1 MFTQT
6 VCRRWRIAPW
16 RTAVIAVLVVCAP
29 GLVPLTVDAVS
40 PEELDPLLR
49 ALSVRPWWGDPPNFA
64 LAGLD
69 GRRQS
74 LAGLKGQTVLL
85 YFWATW

>member
-1 MFTQT
+1 MYTEA
-6 VCRRWRIAPW
+6 VRHRWPIAPC
-16 RTAVIAVLVVCAP
+16 RTAVIAALMACAV
-29 GLVPLTVDAVS
+29 GLLPLTADAVS

-49 ALSVRPWWGDPPNFA
+49 ALSVRPWWGDPPSFA

>member
-1 MFTQT
+1 MFTET
-6 VCRRWRIAPW
+6 VRRRRRIAPW
-16 RTAVIAVLVVCAP
+16 RTAVIAVLMACAV
-29 GLVPLTVDAVS
+29 GLFPLTVDAVS

-49 ALSVRPWWGDPPNFA
+49 ALSVRPWWGDPPSFA

>member
-1 MFTQT
+1 MP
-6 VCRRWRIAPW
+6 REPARGRWRVASW
-16 RTAVIAVLVVCAP
+16 RTAVIALLMAFAI
-29 GLVPLTVDAVS
+29 GLFPLGVDAVS

-49 ALSVRPWWGDPPNFA
+49 ALSVRPWWGDPPSFT

-69 GRRQS
+69 GQPQS
-74 LAGLKGQTVLL
+74 LASLRGHTVLL

>member
-1 MFTQT
+1 MPRQAAH
-6 VCRRWRIAPW
+6 RRWRIAAW
-16 RTAVIAVLVVCAP
+16 RTAVIAALTALAV
-29 GLVPLTVDAVS
+29 GLFAVTADAVS

-49 ALSVRPWWGDPPNFA
+49 SLSVRPWWGDPPSFA

-74 LAGLKGQTVLL
+74 LAELKGQTVLL